1 MAIMKL
7 ADYRSRRIFA
17 SDNDLDKNIIYTV
30 YKSLSE

>member
-7 ADYRSRRIFA
+7 ADYRSRRIFS